1 MRLYGYEVPEM
12 TMVISSLGSYFD
24 ANMALLNAEVR
35 QQLFLSS
42 RPIYTKVRDCP
53 PALYGLHASVSHS
66 LVADGRPGWTARC
79 AIPSSSATSISAGTP
94 GGKLHRDAGHGGRR
108 GGQPVLCDSG

>member
-1 MRLYGYEVPEM
+1 
-12 TMVISSLGSYFD
+12 MVISSLGSYFD

-66 LVADGRPGWTARC
+66 LVADGCPDRRRRC
-79 AIPSSSATSISAGTP
+79 DNSIIFRDVNIG
-94 GGKLHRDAGHGGRR
+94 RDARVENCIVMQGTAVGAGAN
-108 GGQPVLCDSG
+108 LCYVITG